1 MKKIYENKTGVTLT
15 ELLVATILMG
25 IVMLGIVSVDFAI
38 RQMSKK
44 TSSTA
49 LLRMY
54 TSAVMQEMSR
64 NAALITGSS
73 TGSPAPPDIG
83 FLSFPAL
90 NPTRFYFR
98 QDINAAT
105 GLPNNTPQNTSDDGW
120 ICYDK
125 SQGGASAINIYKCR
139 FSSPVLTNRDCFHAA
154 AFGTIIIG
162 TAVDNPPSQRLN
174 MQFLPDNNVPT
185 QKYYLEISLTNRKYP
200 SSAASATNPE
210 VSISTRVDLMS
221 QSWILP

>member
-1 MKKIYENKTGVTLT
+1 MKNFYQDKIAVTLT

-54 TSAVMQEMSR
+54 TSSLMQEMAG
-64 NAALITGSS
+64 NAALITGDP
-73 TGSPAPPDIG
+73 TNPG
-83 FLSFPAL
+83 FLFFPPG
-90 NPTRFYFR
+90 NPTRFYLR

-120 ICYDK
+120 ICYDQ
-125 SQGGASAINIYKCR
+125 SQGGANAINIYKCR
-139 FSSPVLTNRDCFHAA
+139 FSSPVSTNNDCFNAA
-154 AFGTIIIG
+154 AFGRIIIG
-162 TAVDNPPSQRLN
+162 TTVDNPPSQRLN

-221 QSWILP
+221 HSWILP